1 TSFTVD
7 QAAPELDVTLNPVTG
22 DNTVNIQEAA
32 GNVAVTGSVTG
43 EFTTGDAVTLSVNGT
58 EYAGTVA
65 ANGTFSINVAG
76 SDLAAD
82 ADRTIDVSV
91 TTTDAAGNTSTATD
105 SQSYTVDQAAPVFGN
120 FSISEDLGSS
130 GTDYITRDNTL
141 SVSGSVTGAATG
153 AFVTVD
159 VMNGSQLV
167 TTLIGQVQANGTF
180 TTNTSGVLSS
190 TGVAGTNYTFTA
202 SVTDPSGNT
211 ASESFGVVVDRQTT
225 ASTVGLTV
233 ASDSAAVDGITNDAT
248 PDFTGTAEAG
258 ATVGVFLDG
267 ELVGTAVANSSGQ
280 YTLAFADTGLD
291 PLTNGTYTL
300 TTITTDVAGNIKPS
314 TQSTPFT
321 VDTIVPTATIT
332 LADSA
337 LIAGETTLVTIT
349 FSEAVT
355 GFAFSDLTTGNGT
368 LSGLSAASTNPVTG
382 AVTYTATL
390 TPAVS
395 TEATA
400 NVISLSTGYTDAAG
414 NTGTV
419 AASADYAVDTK
430 VPTVAS
436 VSVSGPGIADGSGTL
451 VTGQTVSF
459 AFDISEAVRVAGI
472 AGLVLNLSNGA
483 TASYNQSKSNSTTLT
498 FDYTVLVDQVAGDI
512 RVESVSANGAVI
524 TDLNGN
530 PFDVDG
536 FIVNPAGT
544 LKIDG
549 YTGTQGSETFRGTA
563 GAETFIGLGGDD
575 TYLVNNVDDQVI
587 EAINGGTDT
596 VRTSVDYMLMAGQ
609 EIEVLRASGTVG
621 LRLTGNEFDNRI
633 VGTSGNDV
641 INGKAGADLLF
652 GGLGDDDYYVDNV
665 NDLVTEAANAGKDTV
680 YTSVS
685 YTLKAGQ
692 EIETLRGL
700 GSTGLTLTGNEFG
713 NKLVGTDGN
722 DILNGK
728 AGADTLFGGLGNDK
742 YYVDNANDQ
751 VTEAAGEGSDIVY
764 TSVSYALVAGQEI
777 ETLSF
782 IGSKGLTLT
791 GNELANTILGGAG
804 KDVLVG
810 GLGRDVLTGG
820 AGSDTFTFQTLND
833 TATGTATRDIIQ
845 DFKIGT
851 DHIDLFAID
860 ANSKISGD
868 QSFSFIG
875 AGAFTKEAGQLHTIQ
890 SGGSTI
896 VEGDVDGNG
905 KADFQI
911 VLRNVVDALHAN
923 DFLL

>member
-1 TSFTVD
+1 
-7 QAAPELDVTLNPVTG
+7 
-22 DNTVNIQEAA
+22 
-32 GNVAVTGSVTG
+32 
-43 EFTTGDAVTLSVNGT
+43 
-58 EYAGTVA
+58 
-65 ANGTFSINVAG
+65 
-76 SDLAAD
+76 
-82 ADRTIDVSV
+82 
-91 TTTDAAGNTSTATD
+91 
-105 SQSYTVDQAAPVFGN
+105 
-120 FSISEDLGSS
+120 
-130 GTDYITRDNTL
+130 
-141 SVSGSVTGAATG
+141 
-153 AFVTVD
+153 
-159 VMNGSQLV
+159 
-167 TTLIGQVQANGTF
+167 
-180 TTNTSGVLSS
+180 
-190 TGVAGTNYTFTA
+190 
-202 SVTDPSGNT
+202 
-211 ASESFGVVVDRQTT
+211 
-225 ASTVGLTV
+225 
-233 ASDSAAVDGITNDAT
+233 
-248 PDFTGTAEAG
+248 
-258 ATVGVFLDG
+258 
-267 ELVGTAVANSSGQ
+267 
-280 YTLAFADTGLD
+280 
-291 PLTNGTYTL
+291 
-300 TTITTDVAGNIKPS
+300 
-314 TQSTPFT
+314 
-321 VDTIVPTATIT
+321 
-332 LADSA
+332 
-337 LIAGETTLVTIT
+337 
-349 FSEAVT
+349 
-355 GFAFSDLTTGNGT
+355 
-368 LSGLSAASTNPVTG
+368 
-382 AVTYTATL
+382 
-390 TPAVS
+390 
-395 TEATA
+395 
-400 NVISLSTGYTDAAG
+400 
-414 NTGTV
+414 
-419 AASADYAVDTK
+419 
-430 VPTVAS
+430 
-436 VSVSGPGIADGSGTL
+436 
-451 VTGQTVSF
+451 
-459 AFDISEAVRVAGI
+459 
-472 AGLVLNLSNGA
+472 
-483 TASYNQSKSNSTTLT
+483 NQSKSTSTTLV

-512 RVESVSANGAVI
+512 GVESVSANGAVI
-524 TDLNGN
+524 TDVNGN
-530 PFDVDG
+530 PFNVDG
-536 FIVNPAGT
+536 FIVNPVGT

-575 TYLVNNVDDQVI
+575 IYLVNNVDDQVI
-587 EAINGGTDT
+587 EARNEGTDT

-621 LRLTGNEFDNRI
+621 LTLIGNEFDNRI

-652 GGLGDDDYYVDNV
+652 GGLGDDDYFVDNV

-680 YTSVS
+680 HTSVS

-742 YYVDNANDQ
+742 YYVDNLNDQ
-751 VTEAAGEGSDIVY
+751 VTEAVGEGSDIVY
-764 TSVSYALVAGQEI
+764 TSVSYTLGAGQEI

-791 GNELANTILGGAG
+791 GNELANTIVGGAG

-860 ANSKISGD
+860 ANSKVSGD

-875 AGAFTKEAGQLHTIQ
+875 TGAFTKEAGQLHTIQ
-890 SGGSTI
+890 SGGATI